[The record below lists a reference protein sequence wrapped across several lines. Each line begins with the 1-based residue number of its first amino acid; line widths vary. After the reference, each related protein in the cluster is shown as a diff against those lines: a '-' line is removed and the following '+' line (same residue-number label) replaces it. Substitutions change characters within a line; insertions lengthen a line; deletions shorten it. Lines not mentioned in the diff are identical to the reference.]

1 MYSSLVSQSLYP
13 LSDLPLTTLTMRNSI
28 PNKTLEKMSTFFFLK
43 KKDKEGTRRE
53 KGGQGSQNPDFI
65 CTDVISMVIF
75 FRNRVMGG
83 NLRCFPPHA
92 FFPGRRWGGWGFNP
106 ACKIQRRRN
115 NVDYGEKII
124 TECSAF
130 RCRLKF
136 VLKCKTFLHKH
147 TNAKCYV
154 NYLTVL
160 ILPLTF
166 QLT

>member
-1 MYSSLVSQSLYP
+1 MLDRARVSP
-13 LSDLPLTTLTMRNSI
+13 LQARGG
-28 PNKTLEKMSTFFFLK
+28 
-43 KKDKEGTRRE
+43 KEGGGGDSTR
-53 KGGQGSQNPDFI
+53 
-65 CTDVISMVIF
+65 
-75 FRNRVMGG
+75 
-83 NLRCFPPHA
+83 
-92 FFPGRRWGGWGFNP
+92 P